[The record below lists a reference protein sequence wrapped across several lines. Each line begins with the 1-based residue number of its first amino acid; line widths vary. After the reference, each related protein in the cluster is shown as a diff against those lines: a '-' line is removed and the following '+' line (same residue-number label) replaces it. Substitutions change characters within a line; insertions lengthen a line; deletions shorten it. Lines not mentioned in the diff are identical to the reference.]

1 MISQVPILT
10 GLAINEKGGFLI
22 IRPQKGPS
30 EAHPPRRQKQPDISG
45 IDFAIPIQVSRTI
58 SGPVNQQQAKVL

>member
-1 MISQVPILT
+1 MAQVLFFT
-10 GLAINEKGGFLI
+10 GLAFNEKGGFLI
-22 IRPQKGPS
+22 IRPEQRPS

-58 SGPVNQQQAKVL
+58 SSPGNEQQAKVL